1 MKTEQLKL
9 LGNIIEFPKNQ
20 EFKNKEALD
29 KFYVATELLK
39 RIVEHGHDFNITVT
53 KDAALEVFDEPEDR
67 KIKDLLVISTSKDF
81 EREIK
86 YKDKCIFYVK
96 GDEFK

>member
-20 EFKNKEALD
+20 KFKNKEIQD

-39 RIVEHGHDFNITVT
+39 RIIEHGH
-53 KDAALEVFDEPEDR
+53 
-67 KIKDLLVISTSKDF
+67 
-81 EREIK
+81 
-86 YKDKCIFYVK
+86 
-96 GDEFK
+96 

>member
-1 MKTEQLKL
+1 MQKSEQLKL
-9 LGNIIEFPKNQ
+9 LGNIIEFPKNK
-20 EFKNKEALD
+20 EFRNKEMQD

-39 RIVEHGHDFNITVT
+39 RIIEHGHEFNITVT
-53 KDAALEVFDEPEDR
+53 REAASEVFEGENGE
-67 KIKDLLVISTSKDF
+67 IKDLLVISTSKDF

-86 YKDKCIFYVK
+86 YKDKCYFYVT